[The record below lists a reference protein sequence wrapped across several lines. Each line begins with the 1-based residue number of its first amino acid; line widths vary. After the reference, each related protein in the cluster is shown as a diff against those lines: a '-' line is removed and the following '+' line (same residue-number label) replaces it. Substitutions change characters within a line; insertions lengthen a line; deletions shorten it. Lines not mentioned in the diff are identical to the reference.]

1 MLGEGRRSM
10 IDLAKLIIEELSE
23 RLRAAYRRDY
33 GLLSPEYPSIAAW
46 SANMA
51 LSLIANSDA
60 L

>member
-1 MLGEGRRSM
+1 M
-10 IDLAKLIIEELSE
+10 IDPAKLIIEELSE